1 MVKGNR
7 HHLQQVINNLIDNSL
22 KFTPA
27 GGKVNITID
36 VDLLTK
42 SACFSVRDTGVG
54 IASDEKL
61 QLFDRFYRGDHS
73 RRRDTVTCGT
83 GLSSDR
89 TGSLRHAHHRKPSR
103 SRQLLTSYY
112 LSRTD
117 GQNPRREA
125 DGMDECRRVLLGGSL
140 LPL

>member
-1 MVKGNR
+1 MRSQRTTREYQELLGTIVEESESLEVLVNQLR
-7 HHLQQVINNLIDNSL
+7 QVINNLIDNSL

-73 RRRDTVTCGT
+73 RRRDTVTRGT
-83 GLSSDR
+83 GLGLSICQAIVKGHGGTLTIESQVGH
-89 TGSLRHAHHRKPSR
+89 GS
-103 SRQLLTSYY
+103 
-112 LSRTD
+112 
-117 GQNPRREA
+117 
-125 DGMDECRRVLLGGSL
+125 C
-140 LPL
+140 